1 MKVAIYYP
9 WVYLPGG
16 PERTIAELLSRS
28 RHDWTVITNR
38 YERDATFPV
47 LQNARIIELPRVSVN
62 RSMSHV
68 FRAGFRI
75 ALQKLPLEGQAAL
88 VVFCEGLGDFTLFR
102 NHSVP
107 AACLCFTPL
116 RAAFDEHYA
125 SRYLE
130 RAGNTFG
137 RRAMLAAASFLF
149 RRIDRFLW
157 HRYQRV
163 FAISKE
169 VRRRIVA
176 GGLRAEADIDLL
188 YPGVDT
194 GRLVPTWQYNRE
206 FVIPGRIMWTKN
218 LEIAIDAFRLLQSRR
233 PDLVNMRLTIAGWVD
248 QKSEEYAKA
257 LKERAAGSPGIRFAE
272 SPSDAEL
279 FGLCQSCLCVL
290 YPAFNED
297 WGLVPLE
304 SMAFGKPVI
313 AVNRGGPEETVVD
326 GVTGYLVDPT
336 PEAFAGAMERLADD
350 PELVR
355 RLGAAARPRAE
366 LFDWAR
372 FAEKLDRQVDQLVSA
387 RARSGE
393 RACGFAGRN
402 AEYGGES

>member
-1 MKVAIYYP
+1 
-9 WVYLPGG
+9 
-16 PERTIAELLSRS
+16 LL
-28 RHDWTVITNR
+28 
-38 YERDATFPV
+38 
-47 LQNARIIELPRVSVN
+47 
-62 RSMSHV
+62 HV

-75 ALQKLPLEGQAAL
+75 ALQKLPLEGQDAL

-130 RAGNTFG
+130 QAGNTFG

-149 RRIDRFLW
+149 RRIDRILW
-157 HRYQRV
+157 RRYQRV

-176 GGLRAEADIDLL
+176 GGLRAAADIDLL

-233 PDLVNMRLTIAGWVD
+233 PDLRNMRLTIAGWVD
-248 QKSEEYAKA
+248 QKSEGYAKA
-257 LKERAAGSPGIRFAE
+257 LKERAAGSPGIRFVT

-372 FAEKLDRQVDQLVSA
+372 FAENLDRQVDQLVSA
-387 RARSGE
+387 HARSGE
-393 RACGFAGRN
+393 RAFGFAGWN

>member
-1 MKVAIYYP
+1 MKIALYYP

-16 PERTIAELLSRS
+16 PERTIAELLPRS

-38 YERDATFPV
+38 YERDVTFPA
-47 LQNARIIELPRVSVN
+47 LRKARIVELPRVSVD

-75 ALQKLPLEGQAAL
+75 ALQKLPLEGQDAL

-102 NHSVP
+102 NHSIPV
-107 AACLCFTPL
+107 ACLCFTPL
-116 RAAFDEHYA
+116 RAVFDEHYA

-130 RAGNTFG
+130 RAGNTSG
-137 RRAMLAAASFLF
+137 RRAMLGAASFLF

-157 HRYQRV
+157 RRYQRV

-188 YPGVDT
+188 HPGVDT
-194 GRLVPTWQYNRE
+194 GRLVPTWRYNRE

-218 LEIAIDAFRLLQSRR
+218 LELAIDAFRLLQSRR
-233 PDLVNMRLTIAGWVD
+233 PDLGDMRLTIAGWVD
-248 QKSEEYAKA
+248 RKSEGYAQT
-257 LKERAAGSPGIRFAE
+257 LRERAVSSPGIRFVE

-279 FGLCQSCLCVL
+279 FNLCQSCRCVL

-304 SMAFGKPVI
+304 AMAFGKPVI

-326 GVTGYLVDPT
+326 GVTGYLVEPT

-350 PELVR
+350 ADLVR
-355 RLGAAARPRAE
+355 RLGSAGRPRAE
-366 LFDWAR
+366 LFDWSR
-372 FAEKLDRQVDQLVSA
+372 FAENLDRQVDRLVSA
-387 RARSGE
+387 HSPAEERS
-393 RACGFAGRN
+393 RGFAGRN
-402 AEYGGES
+402 AEYGGGP